1 MLRIALGERFPSL
14 RSFVF
19 CLEDSIAESSVRAA
33 LINLEAVLGQLRL
46 MDRLP
51 AERPTM
57 FVRPRNVEMLRLI
70 SKMSGA
76 DLTDGYVI
84 PKVTTQNL
92 QLYLAAL
99 PTRRQYILPTIE
111 SREAFEPREM
121 RSLRELLLVVQE
133 RVLAIRI
140 GGNDLLQT
148 LNAKRSNRRTA
159 YDGPLGH
166 VVASLISLFVPR
178 GFSMSAPVFE
188 DYQNA
193 GLLAEEVERDIEHG
207 LLTKS
212 AIHPAQVDVIQDAY
226 RVSRPEYEKALA
238 IARNNAP
245 AVFAKDGSMCELAT
259 HLRWARS
266 TITRGETF
274 GFERPLTEN
283 LSIAG

>member
-33 LINLEAVLGQLRL
+33 LINLEAVLGRPRL

-76 DLTDGYVI
+76 DLIDGYEI
-84 PKVTTQNL
+84 LKVTTQNL

-166 VVASLISLFVPR
+166 VVASLISLFVPW

-188 DYQNA
+188 DYQDA

-245 AVFAKDGSMCELAT
+245 AVFAKDG
-259 HLRWARS
+259 
-266 TITRGETF
+266 
-274 GFERPLTEN
+274 
-283 LSIAG
+283 